1 MTANRSANSFTSL
14 ISSFGNW
21 LRSASR
27 VGGRIALGAL
37 AIMAAGIV
45 ALAMTVLGVL
55 IALAALIMRLTRG
68 GVSPRQRQDAREQQ
82 SPDGGVILEARKT
95 GQGWTV
101 E

>member
-1 MTANRSANSFTSL
+1 MTANRSANSFASL
-14 ISSFGNW
+14 ISNIGNW
-21 LRSASR
+21 VRSAFR
-27 VGGRIALGAL
+27 VGGRIALGGL

-45 ALAMTVLGVL
+45 ALAMAVLGVL

-68 GVSPRQRQDAREQQ
+68 GASPHQRHTPHAQPNQD
-82 SPDGGVILEARKT
+82 DGVILEARKT